1 MSGLAR
7 ALLQAGHL
15 STTQA
20 ETLNKK
26 SITEKSPFIDALLQS
41 GDIDTRTLAAF
52 CSETFG
58 YPIMDL
64 AAFNI
69 NLLPEK
75 IIDAKLMQGQ
85 RVIALAKRGN
95 KVSVAI
101 SDPTN
106 IQALDQ
112 IKFQTQLDCRTG
124 HCPARSTPATT
135 RKIRAERR
143 AKPE

>member
-1 MSGLAR
+1 MTPTSSTSASSTPMSGLAH
-7 ALLQAGHL
+7 ALLQAGRL
-15 STTQA
+15 STAQA

-26 SITEKSPFIDALLQS
+26 SISEKSPFIDALLQS
-41 GDIDTRTLAAF
+41 GGIDTRTLAAF

-58 YPIMDL
+58 YPMMDL
-64 AAFNI
+64 AAFNTS
-69 NLLPEK
+69 LLPEK
-75 IIDAKLMQGQ
+75 IIDPKLMQSQ

-112 IKFQTQLDCRTG
+112 IKFQTQL
-124 HCPARSTPATT
+124 
-135 RKIRAERR
+135 
-143 AKPE
+143 